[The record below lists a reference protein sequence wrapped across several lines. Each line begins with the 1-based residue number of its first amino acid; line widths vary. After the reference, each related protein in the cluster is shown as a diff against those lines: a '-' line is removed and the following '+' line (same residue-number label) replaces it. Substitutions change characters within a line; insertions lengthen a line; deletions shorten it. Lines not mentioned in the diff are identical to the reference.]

1 MKLFPALIYC
11 ASTAGAFYISYL
23 LSYKHKSFGIF
34 LTVLVLKHHSTYAMS
49 SESTIHPDAYVKL
62 WAQQFG
68 GDKYN
73 QISRSVTSC
82 PYLQILKANGG
93 WYTTYEKALLAQYK
107 DIDLAKSSPTSPV
120 GLIRDLD
127 HNVFSVPQ
135 HVRLIEL
142 LQLLGITRHNFDLFT
157 IVLLTQ
163 NKGHN
168 RLTLAQQQEAQNWL
182 LPEGQVVEETHDNV
196 RDMKHQLVEILRSLS
211 MYQTLV
217 PSSFDKDPF
226 DHTLLLG
233 GSIQQMQ
240 MRFLGLVAFCDNYF
254 IPEELDGVKPYPE
267 ISRGM
272 GDITALTCD
281 RVVNSGNQKD
291 YELEVDKRHNTIWFE
306 IDKENMIDISKNER
320 SHISDLTEDTAYKAI
335 VYAVKRMC
343 RDQNFFN
350 DHRRSRLG
358 FHPQGHL
365 PERGVANYLYQK
377 NEYDYELTDHF
388 LRASCGFLE
397 KYPNHP
403 VTYMTPEKASG
414 VSEKIRPTTK
424 QTVREWVKARSP
436 CKDLSKCNIL
446 TISNQPNAR
455 YQQVAVL
462 QAVEENLLNLHS
474 TRIMV
479 SITAFGASTQIPT
492 NEVLDNL
499 SRTLFMIQKRPVR

>member
-1 MKLFPALIYC
+1 
-11 ASTAGAFYISYL
+11 
-23 LSYKHKSFGIF
+23 
-34 LTVLVLKHHSTYAMS
+34 MS
-49 SESTIHPDAYVKL
+49 SESAIHPDTYVKR
-62 WAQQFG
+62 WAQHFG
-68 GDKYN
+68 GDEYN
-73 QISRSVTSC
+73 QISRSVTSY

-93 WYTTYEKALLAQYK
+93 WYTTYEKSLIAQYQ
-107 DIDLAKSSPTSPV
+107 DIDLKNSCPACPV

-142 LQLLGITRHNFDLFT
+142 LQLLGITRHRFDLFT

-168 RLTLAQQQEAQNWL
+168 RLTPAQQQEVQNWL
-182 LPEGQVVEETHDNV
+182 RPEGQVVEETHDNV
-196 RDMKHQLVEILRSLS
+196 RGMKHQVVEILHSLS

-217 PSSFDKDPF
+217 PSSSDNDPF

-240 MRFLGLVAFCDNYF
+240 MRFLGLVAFYDNYS
-254 IPEELDGVKPYPE
+254 IPKELDGVKPYQE

-272 GDITALTCD
+272 GEVTALTCD
-281 RVVNSGNQKD
+281 RVVNSGGQKD
-291 YELEVDKRHNTIWFE
+291 YELEVDKRHSTIWFE
-306 IDKENMIDISKNER
+306 IDKEDMVYISNNEKL
-320 SHISDLTEDTAYKAI
+320 HVSDLTEDTAYKAI

-343 RDQNFFN
+343 RDHIFFN
-350 DHRRSRLG
+350 NHRRSRLG

-377 NEYDYELTDHF
+377 NEYDYELTDDF
-388 LRASCGFLE
+388 RRASCSFFE
-397 KYPNHP
+397 EYPSHP
-403 VTYMTPEKASG
+403 VTYMTPERTSG

-424 QTVREWVKARSP
+424 QTVREWVKAHAP
-436 CKDLSKCNIL
+436 CMSLSKCNIL
-446 TISNQPNAR
+446 TVSNQPNAH

-474 TRIMV
+474 TRIKV
-479 SITAFGASTQIPT
+479 SITALGASTQIPT